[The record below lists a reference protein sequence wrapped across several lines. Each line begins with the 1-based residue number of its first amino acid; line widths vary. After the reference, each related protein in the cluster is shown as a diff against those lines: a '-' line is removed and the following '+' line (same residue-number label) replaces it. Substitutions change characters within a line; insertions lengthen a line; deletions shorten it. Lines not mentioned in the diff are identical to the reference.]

1 MRNQYYNPFA
11 GLTIVYPTELQPYYQ
26 RYCQTGGRQ
35 SIDQCPF
42 ERMVD
47 LWLAGISVAAREG
60 LAPVDLPAN
69 KTSNMTNGAIFDGRD
84 SWRVQYL
91 MLLAIA
97 MEHDVTIVERPNR
110 IMAMANGL
118 AAVGVP
124 KVIEMLQDGDLDP
137 IWNLT
142 DALEGL
148 LSEQG
153 GATK

>member
-1 MRNQYYNPFA
+1 M
-11 GLTIVYPTELQPYYQ
+11 
-26 RYCQTGGRQ
+26 
-35 SIDQCPF
+35 
-42 ERMVD
+42 
-47 LWLAGISVAAREG
+47 AGISVAAREG
-60 LAPVDLPAN
+60 LEPLDLSGKP
-69 KTSNMTNGAIFDGRD
+69 TSNMTTGAIFDGKD

-124 KVIEMLQDGDLDP
+124 KVVEMLQDGDQAP

-142 DALEGL
+142 DALESL
-148 LSEQG
+148 LSE
-153 GATK
+153 

>member
-11 GLTIVYPTELQPYYQ
+11 GLTILYPTELQPDYQ
-26 RYCQTGGRQ
+26 RYTQTGGRQ

-60 LAPVDLPAN
+60 LEPLELSGKP
-69 KTSNMTNGAIFDGRD
+69 TSNMTTGAIFDGKD

-124 KVIEMLQDGDLDP
+124 KVVEMLQDGDLAP

-142 DALEGL
+142 DALESL
-148 LSEQG
+148 LSE
-153 GATK
+153 